1 MEIQYDNTFNVCFA
15 SLWNTLKKFRIA
27 FTICVFIVFFL
38 VDLFITAISGMG
50 SPTGNSGRSGRE
62 VALYLFPVLLFAG
75 TVIASLAMW
84 DAGDEHGENG
94 LHRKVSVFMEWFVRW
109 LIYVLLPFLFM
120 IFGIYFMDAFIAGR
134 SNECIAIEGFG
145 FDDMSKAYGFP
156 TYLFVVSLY
165 FLGATYFKRYA
176 IVAVSL
182 IAGVLGF
189 ILLQILPNRIWYTSE
204 PTVPSYGVIAF
215 LIGMSICAFVLSY
228 VNLRILRRQN
238 SDRQVGS

>member
-84 DAGDEHGENG
+84 DAERPASQSKRIHGMVCAVAY
-94 LHRKVSVFMEWFVRW
+94 LCVAAVSVHDIRH
-109 LIYVLLPFLFM
+109 LF
-120 IFGIYFMDAFIAGR
+120 
-134 SNECIAIEGFG
+134 
-145 FDDMSKAYGFP
+145 YGCFHCRP
-156 TYLFVVSLY
+156 VQRVY
-165 FLGATYFKRYA
+165 
-176 IVAVSL
+176 
-182 IAGVLGF
+182 
-189 ILLQILPNRIWYTSE
+189 
-204 PTVPSYGVIAF
+204 
-215 LIGMSICAFVLSY
+215 
-228 VNLRILRRQN
+228 
-238 SDRQVGS
+238 SDRRVRLR

>member
-1 MEIQYDNTFNVCFA
+1 MVCA
-15 SLWNTLKKFRIA
+15 VAYL
-27 FTICVFIVFFL
+27 CV
-38 VDLFITAISGMG
+38 TS
-50 SPTGNSGRSGRE
+50 
-62 VALYLFPVLLFAG
+62 
-75 TVIASLAMW
+75 
-84 DAGDEHGENG
+84 
-94 LHRKVSVFMEWFVRW
+94 VSVHDIRH
-109 LIYVLLPFLFM
+109 LFNGG
-120 IFGIYFMDAFIAGR
+120 FHCR
-134 SNECIAIEGFG
+134 PIEGFG

-204 PTVPSYGVIAF
+204 PTVPSYGFIAF
-215 LIGMSICAFVLSY
+215 LISMSICAFVLSY